1 MSRPELAD
9 CGRPET
15 NAHLNAIGSR
25 PNGPSGIHFSEPGQM
40 GLTGADELEALK
52 RKGVVAGV

>member
-1 MSRPELAD
+1 
-9 CGRPET
+9 
-15 NAHLNAIGSR
+15 LNAIGSR
-25 PNGPSGIHFSEPGQM
+25 PNGQSGIHFSEPGQM